1 MTMTN
6 KPTSAAPDLAKLD
19 GITGQDQA
27 LDRALRDEAEFDQ
40 WLGAELRRLFD
51 PMLDEPTPDSMLQ
64 ALADALARRG
74 VR

>member
-6 KPTSAAPDLAKLD
+6 KPTSAAPDLTKLD
-19 GITGQDQA
+19 GVPLEDQA
-27 LDRALRDEAEFDQ
+27 HDRDLRDESEFDQ
-40 WLGAELRRLFD
+40 WLSGELRRLFD